1 MKNYKELAIAIHS
14 SKLTSEEVV
23 LLIELLSNKI
33 VINTI
38 SGMARLENK
47 TPKGIRES
55 KRYRKIRI
63 GSALLCVKGVDDTK
77 LPF

>member
-1 MKNYKELAIAIHS
+1 MKNYKELALAIHS
-14 SKLTSEEVV
+14 GELTSEEVV
-23 LLIELLSNKI
+23 LLIELLTTKI
-33 VINTI
+33 SINTV

-63 GSALLCVKGVDDTK
+63 GSALLCVKGVDDNK

>member
-1 MKNYKELAIAIHS
+1 MKKYRELAIAIHS
-14 SKLTSEEVV
+14 SELKSEEVV

-33 VINTI
+33 DINTI
-38 SGMARLENK
+38 SGMARQEKK

-63 GSALLCVKGVDDTK
+63 GSALLCVKGVDDNK

>member
-1 MKNYKELAIAIHS
+1 MKNYKKLALAIHS
-14 SKLTSEEVV
+14 SELTSEEVV

-55 KRYRKIRI
+55 NKYRKVRI